1 MSRFQKKMWCNKVK
15 ITFSCCA
22 ELLPEIWLLLCSV
35 GYYRLSRISGLSF
48 PPCTSAFFCTESSL
62 CDLCSL
68 AFTVITSGLRTQRT
82 PHCVTEKH
90 LELLHSNTKLLL
102 EITQASEHTQLS
114 QSVTVS
120 TQHPQSTKLSGEIHT
135 HTHLAFMVHYCKQR
149 RILSWASWKVQTE
162 LSQ

>member
-1 MSRFQKKMWCNKVK
+1 MWSNKVK
-15 ITFSCCA
+15 ITFSCFA
-22 ELLPEIWLLLCSV
+22 ELLPEFWLLLCSV

-90 LELLHSNTKLLL
+90 LELLHSNTELLL
-102 EITQASEHTQLS
+102 EITQAGEHTQLS
-114 QSVTVS
+114 QSVVVS
-120 TQHPQSTKLSGEIHT
+120 AQHTRFQGKFIRT
-135 HTHLAFMVHYCKQR
+135 HTHSHAHLAFIVHYCKQR
-149 RILSWASWKVQTE
+149 HILSWANLKVQTE